1 MTVPTVQVA
10 VRIKGT
16 REVKRAAPRPA
27 QGRRSGNASYH
38 SATLRNR
45 ESESFSNQSQPRPQ
59 APSSAPRPRRGRGH
73 QRSGRADFP
82 AAPAAAASSLGC
94 TLQLPLPALG
104 PDPDAPRAP
113 PSCQRHCPGLAP
125 RQHRGAVEATAEGAG
140 LCWAPGGAH
149 RPPAGP
155 TGPWPTPQALSRPH
169 APLVMPVP
177 PGQAPCECFWP
188 LLTMP
193 CLTIQSLRLFSLPPP
208 IWVREGHAEGGGEAR
223 PLVYW

>member
-1 MTVPTVQVA
+1 MTVPTVQVQVT

-16 REVKRAAPRPA
+16 REVKRAALRLA
-27 QGRRSGNASYH
+27 QGRRLGNASYH

-82 AAPAAAASSLGC
+82 AAPPAAASSLGC
-94 TLQLPLPALG
+94 TLQRPLPALS

-125 RQHRGAVEATAEGAG
+125 RQHRGAEGPWKQQQRERDPAG
-140 LCWAPGGAH
+140 RRAG
-149 RPPAGP
+149 PAGP
-155 TGPWPTPQALSRPH
+155 RL
-169 APLVMPVP
+169 APRA
-177 PGQAPCECFWP
+177 PGQPCGP
-188 LLTMP
+188 SADPTLL
-193 CLTIQSLRLFSLPPP
+193 L
-208 IWVREGHAEGGGEAR
+208 
-223 PLVYW
+223 